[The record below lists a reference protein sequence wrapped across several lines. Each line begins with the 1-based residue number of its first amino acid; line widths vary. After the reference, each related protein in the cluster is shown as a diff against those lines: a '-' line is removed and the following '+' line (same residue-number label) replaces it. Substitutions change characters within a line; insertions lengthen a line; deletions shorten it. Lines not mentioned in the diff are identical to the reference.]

1 MISHHF
7 WKDDPHCHK
16 AHWFNLRIPMEKN
29 GNCVKRFAINAWK
42 RWRWKSVG
50 APAARSLF
58 KSSLLRMKCLQP
70 HSAELFHWHYSGN
83 SAATILATYL
93 TMLEVVVAENI
104 LWSLLNVSS
113 SFNHPSKSKPRVAT
127 RVYLILNSAGWHF
140 IDLAYRQAPIKQ
152 GWQQPDGASSPFAHE
167 RCTYMAHCTVPTK
180 RLIESR
186 KLFMI
191 WHFNFVSKIS
201 YKIWFRLFVCLSV
214 SLSVYT
220 SV

>member
-7 WKDDPHCHK
+7 WKDGSHCHK
-16 AHWFNLRIPMEKN
+16 SSLVQIKN
-29 GNCVKRFAINAWK
+29 PHGNDGNYVKRFARNAWK

-104 LWSLLNVSS
+104 LWSLSNVSS

-186 KLFMI
+186 QLRKTFLDITF
-191 WHFNFVSKIS
+191 
-201 YKIWFRLFVCLSV
+201 
-214 SLSVYT
+214 
-220 SV
+220 